1 MSREV
6 SHNEITPRTEFRKT
20 IYLTTQKRRGTIQ
33 SMTLPQN
40 LKSYLKTSKK
50 PLIVILGPTASGKT
64 ALSLKIAK
72 EFNGEIISTDSRQ
85 IYKGLEIGSEAIP
98 KDQRQ
103 NIPHHMIGIVTPD
116 KELTLAEYKDIAE
129 EKIEEI
135 RKKGKIPILVGGTGL
150 YISALIENYDVPR
163 IPPDKKLREK
173 LYKEAEKHG
182 PAHIHEKLQKLD
194 PNAAKKIHPN
204 NLRYVIRAIEI
215 NLKSGKNKNP
225 TKAPPKTT
233 HPTPPFLIGTTLP
246 REILYERIN
255 KRIDD
260 QIERGVIDE
269 VKAAIKKYGEKDLPA
284 LSSIGL
290 KEYIPYIKNEK
301 TLEECKEILKK
312 NTRNYA
318 KRQMTW
324 FRRYKNIEWITPKI

>member
-1 MSREV
+1 M
-6 SHNEITPRTEFRKT
+6 T
-20 IYLTTQKRRGTIQ
+20 LTQK
-33 SMTLPQN
+33 
-40 LKSYLKTSKK
+40 LKSYIKTSKK

-64 ALSLKIAK
+64 SLSLKIAK

-98 KDQRQ
+98 EDQRQ

-116 KELTLAEYKDIAE
+116 KELTLAEYKDLAE
-129 EKIEEI
+129 EKIKEI
-135 RKKGKIPILVGGTGL
+135 RKKGKIPILAGGTGL
-150 YISALIENYDVPR
+150 YISAIIENYDVPR

-182 PAHIHEKLQKLD
+182 PEYVHKKLQKLD
-194 PNAAKKIHPN
+194 PKAAKKIHPN

-215 NLKSGKNKNP
+215 NMKSGKPKKDTR
-225 TKAPPKTT
+225 TKSKTDAAA
-233 HPTPPFLIGTTLP
+233 PFLIGINLP

-255 KRIDD
+255 KRADD

-269 VKAAIKKYGEKDLPA
+269 VKTVIKKYGEKDLA
-284 LSSIGL
+284 AFSSIGL

-324 FRRYKNIEWITPKI
+324 FRRYKNIEWITPEL